1 MHLYNLEVPISFN
14 FFQYLELYK
23 VKDEEIKM
31 TNFALIMCE
40 IQGPNFLSIRLAIDL
55 SAATFGEGKHYALI
69 SSSSD
74 MTSLIPNFPNTD
86 FWRFFGDVP
95 NQDTWL
101 QVKNENILVIFLLY
115 NDGSK
120 NLFDV
125 FTKTNKQKSFAL
137 NNEKLAFV
145 KTYVTGKNSICL
157 SHL

>member
-1 MHLYNLEVPISFN
+1 M
-14 FFQYLELYK
+14 
-23 VKDEEIKM
+23 
-31 TNFALIMCE
+31 
-40 IQGPNFLSIRLAIDL
+40 
-55 SAATFGEGKHYALI
+55 
-69 SSSSD
+69 
-74 MTSLIPNFPNTD
+74 NFPNTA

-95 NQDTWL
+95 TQDTWL

-145 KTYVTGKNSICL
+145 KTYVTGKSNICL